1 MGPLSSSG
9 SVYRTREFI
18 APIAVQRHWLLYN
31 RRERRHPSLLESRL
45 LQTWDRDLARSALD
59 SFALSAANRE
69 IADYWLSLW
78 TQSPPTRSQ
87 FEPRHLK
94 AHIPALGIFEVMPDD
109 RVICRL
115 AGSYLESALGYNLTG
130 RDLLEVTPKE
140 EREDR
145 IRFTHA
151 IVEGAISFALRR
163 FLKPNGSQTV
173 ADEIALPFA
182 DITGQGGRRY
192 LFHSAWRPEAFGQLG
207 LARRPATAGL
217 GFDQRI
223 VSICVR

>member
-1 MGPLSSSG
+1 M
-9 SVYRTREFI
+9 
-18 APIAVQRHWLLYN
+18 LYIPKT
-31 RRERRHPSLLESRL
+31 RRHQSFLESRL

-59 SFALSAANRE
+59 SFALSAANRDV
-69 IADYWLSLW
+69 ADYWLSLW
-78 TQSPPTRSQ
+78 TDRPPTRSQ

-94 AHIPALGIFEVMPDD
+94 AHIPAIGIFEVMPDD

-115 AGSYLESALGYNLTG
+115 AGGYLESALGYNLTG
-130 RDLLEVTPKE
+130 RDLLAVTPKE

-145 IRFTHA
+145 VRFTRA

-163 FLKPNGSQTV
+163 FLKPDGSQTI

-182 DITGQGGRRY
+182 DVTGQGGRRY
-192 LFHSAWRPEAFGQLG
+192 LFHSAWRPETFNRLG

-223 VSICVR
+223 VSICAR